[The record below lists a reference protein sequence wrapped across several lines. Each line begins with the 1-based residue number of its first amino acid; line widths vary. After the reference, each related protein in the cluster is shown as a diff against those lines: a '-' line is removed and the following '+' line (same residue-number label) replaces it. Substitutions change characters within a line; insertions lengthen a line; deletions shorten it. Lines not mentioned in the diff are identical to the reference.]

1 MIGRKW
7 ARKRGTALAPAVEID
22 RLATQEILRVLS
34 IAHRR
39 PDDLVHGVQD
49 HVRAHNYIDVPTARI
64 ASIIDA
70 LILDGKIRRV
80 SCANGMASCRCCA
93 GGQDA
98 TCDNDARPVLATH
111 TDALNAPVAHSAY
124 RLLEVRLA
132 KYDAPPMARGAF
144 LAELCEAGG
153 YSPGDAASALAVLVE
168 WGIVRVDP
176 QGIISF
182 NPAGSGS
189 GGGHVPHAD
198 AAECAVPARGG
209 RRRTGGVGRK

>member
-1 MIGRKW
+1 MIERRW

-22 RLATQEILRVLS
+22 RLATQEIRRVLS

-49 HVRAHNYIDVPTARI
+49 HVRAHNYIDVPKARI

-70 LILDGKIRRV
+70 MIMGGEMRLV
-80 SCANGMASCRCCA
+80 SCANGLASCRCCA

-98 TCDNDARPVLATH
+98 ACGNEVRPVLATH

-124 RLLEVRLA
+124 RLLEVRLE
-132 KYDAPPMARGAF
+132 KYNAPPTVRGPF
-144 LAELCEAGG
+144 LADLCAAGG

-182 NPAGSGS
+182 NPASSG
-189 GGGHVPHAD
+189 HMPHAD
-198 AAECAVPARGG
+198 DAERAVPARGG
-209 RRRTGGVGRK
+209 RRRTGGEERK